1 MNFLIY
7 SVGDCA
13 FLAMVLDTIT
23 MITGSGDF
31 LAVLR
36 IGALLSVLIVTI
48 QSLFRGAQ
56 RIDWQQPFLGF
67 LLYLV
72 MFGPICT
79 VHVEDIYDGG
89 NRHIDNVPIGVGMV
103 GSLIS
108 QVGYNLSKHFEIAY
122 QPLTSDTRQHF
133 ASSLK
138 LLNDMRRRA
147 GDPAVFVALDKV
159 LGEGLVDSRKS
170 WRNYIQECVL
180 IKIDL
185 GEISL
190 DKMLSGSL
198 SLKGNSRGPE
208 TEEPVLKFESLNFG
222 TQLWLDPG
230 GPKNY
235 TCTEAWN
242 ELVQKTDLESPLV
255 VNALNRIM
263 GVAMH
268 GSNIVLDDH
277 RNIFHRGNT
286 ALQMLGA
293 TNTAALDFLWAAM
306 VEPIYYEAVEDKH
319 KELHDTAAAIM
330 VNQAIQQRNSQWA
343 TEQSLF
349 MSLFRPFLTFFEGF
363 IYGITPFMA
372 FLMVMGVYGVALVG
386 RYMQTLIWIWLWMP
400 GLSFINRYIHMAVAG
415 EMHRYED
422 LGVAV
427 NSFYAL
433 ADLDNVLSHW
443 IAVGGLMAA
452 STPLITLFLVSGS
465 TYAWTQLT
473 QAMKGSDHIDEKT
486 HSPDVTRSAPLMDNE
501 FRYKHNDFSGNVRE
515 GTQSLVPKVSFGQD
529 LSERLASAQS
539 YQQQSQQAFSQ
550 TLSAGFTHGAS
561 QEQTYQQMSDVGR
574 RINSSN
580 SQQAQTVQ
588 NAAKSFIKK
597 HGIDERHTNGVT
609 GAIAMEATAQ
619 AGAGVEGSYQPG
631 GILARGVGAITGAEA
646 KANVKA
652 GVGAKLS
659 GTSQSS
665 ARDET
670 GMSASEAED
679 LTRGLGLD
687 HKVGQDLA
695 NELSESYKN
704 SNSQAFRDTWGEQH
718 SKQLSQ
724 SASNLVSANQN
735 FNRENA
741 LVGKISQMTNTDY
754 RTFAADVAKS
764 VPAQSRLDAVWNR
777 VAAGNLAMQQHETEL
792 FNRYHGRY
800 GMDTLLARN
809 AARMIAMTGIHN
821 PQQEKGYHEVANVA
835 GLAMGVSA
843 PVEGSVHDQ
852 QHLKQQAPDTQA
864 IREDVNQATRPA
876 EALSSGVMSEVAE
889 NVKTDPTQTMSA
901 LPQSSSRIE
910 QNYQTGK
917 ARVEQQAEQRNRD
930 VMAKNEPA
938 NRNRIR
944 EMAGLMGTA
953 TRLVGASDNLGLF
966 RERLGEKIGGVL
978 FSGASGASQDFS
990 KSMDQLRHMTPE
1002 QRDRLKADHKQ
1013 SENPSIL
1020 NIGKEVGQ
1028 TGIGVMTRA
1037 HDAVNQWVTGQ
1048 SNLSEAAQGLSTKEK
1063 GLFYASAYGSAL
1075 SKGVET
1081 GQKFMDEYGD
1091 RFKATMSHYAQ
1102 ERYHLTPAQANVFAE
1117 SYDTDPQRMSQAVD
1131 RLKMDYVQRDE
1142 QGQPVLD
1149 KQGKPVLSK
1158 EDEAWTNDLA
1168 HNIQTSTQAG
1178 DRAGSYLTALRK
1190 YNMNRQSLNENQP
1203 ARDKGMKLR

>member
-1 MNFLIY
+1 MEFLIY

-13 FLAMVLDTIT
+13 FLAMILDTIT

-36 IGALLSVLIVTI
+36 IGALLSVLIVMV

-67 LLYLV
+67 LLYSV
-72 MFGPICT
+72 MFGPTCT
-79 VHVEDIYDGG
+79 VHVEDLYGGG

-108 QVGYNLSKHFEIAY
+108 QVGYHLSKHFEIAY

-147 GDPAVFVALDKV
+147 GDPAVFVALDKA
-159 LGEGLVDSRKS
+159 LGEGWADSRRS

-185 GEISL
+185 GEITL

-198 SLKGNSRGPE
+198 SLKGHPQG
-208 TEEPVLKFESLNFG
+208 TGAEEPVLKFESLNFG
-222 TQLWLDPG
+222 TELWLDPG

-242 ELVQKTDLESPLV
+242 ELVQKTDLENPLV

-268 GSNIVLDDH
+268 GSNTVLDDH
-277 RNIFHRGNT
+277 RTVFHRGNT
-286 ALQMLGA
+286 ALRMLGA

-372 FLMVMGVYGVALVG
+372 FLMVLGVYGITLVG
-386 RYMQTLIWIWLWMP
+386 RYLQTLIWIWLWMP

-415 EMHRYED
+415 EMHRYDD

-473 QAMKGSDHIDEKT
+473 QSMKGSDHIDEKT

-501 FRYKHNDFSGNVRE
+501 FRYKHNDFSGTHRE
-515 GTQSLVPKVSFGQD
+515 GTQSLLPKVSFGQD
-529 LSERLASAQS
+529 LSERVASAQAH
-539 YQQQSQQAFSQ
+539 QQQSQQAFSQ
-550 TLSAGFTHGAS
+550 TLSAGFSHGANR
-561 QEQTYQQMSDVGR
+561 EQTYQQMSDVGR

-580 SQQAQTVQ
+580 SQQAQMVQ
-588 NAAKSFIKK
+588 RAAKSFMDK
-597 HGIDERHTNGVT
+597 HGIKEKHENGVT
-609 GAIAMEATAQ
+609 GMIGTEVAAQ
-619 AGAGVEGSYQPG
+619 AGVEVGASYQPG
-631 GILARGVGAITGAEA
+631 GIIARGVGVITGAEA

-652 GVGAKLS
+652 GVGGKVGAKS
-659 GTSQSS
+659 ESS
-665 ARDET
+665 TQDATEISA
-670 GMSASEAED
+670 GEASEF
-679 LTRGLGLD
+679 LKNLGLD
-687 HKVGQDLA
+687 NSTGQTLT
-695 NELSESYKN
+695 NELAESYKN
-704 SNSQAFRDTWGEQH
+704 SNSQTFRDTWGEEH
-718 SKQLSQ
+718 SKKLTDT
-724 SASNLVSANQN
+724 ASEVVSANRN
-735 FNRENA
+735 FSRENA
-741 LVGKISQMTNTDY
+741 LVGRISQMTNTDY
-754 RTFAADVAKS
+754 QTFAAAVAQS
-764 VPAQSRLDAVWNR
+764 TPAQSRLDAVWNR
-777 VAAGNLAMQQHETEL
+777 VAAGNLPMQQHETEL

-800 GMDTLLARN
+800 SMDTLLARN

-835 GLAMGVSA
+835 GLALGVSV
-843 PVEGSVHDQ
+843 PVEGSAYDHE
-852 QHLKQQAPDTQA
+852 HLKQQAPDTQTV
-864 IREDVNQATRPA
+864 REDVNQATHPA
-876 EALSSGVMSEVAE
+876 QTLDSGVMSEVTE
-889 NVKTDPTQTMSA
+889 RVNTDPAQTLND
-901 LPQSSSRIE
+901 LPQGSDRME

-917 ARVEQQAEQRNRD
+917 AQVEHQAEQRNQTL
-930 VMAKNEPA
+930 ATEKEFT
-938 NRNRIR
+938 NRNRVR
-944 EMAGLMGTA
+944 ESAEMMGTA
-953 TRLVGASDNLGLF
+953 TRLVGTVDNVGNWLK
-966 RERLGEKIGGVL
+966 RRADNIGGVL
-978 FSGASGASQDFS
+978 FSGMSSASDSFS
-990 KSMDQLRHMTPE
+990 NTTDQLRTLSPE
-1002 QRDRLKADHKQ
+1002 QRDQLSADYQH
-1013 SENPSIL
+1013 SEHPSML

-1028 TGIGVMTRA
+1028 TGIGVIARA
-1037 HDAVNQWVTGQ
+1037 HDAVDQWYSGQ
-1048 SNLSEAAQGLSTKEK
+1048 SNLSEAAQGLSTREQ
-1063 GLFYASAYGSAL
+1063 GLFYASAYTAAVG
-1075 SKGVET
+1075 KGVET
-1081 GQKFMDEYGD
+1081 GQRFMDEYGD
-1091 RFKATMSHYAQ
+1091 RFKQTMSRYAQ
-1102 ERYHLTPAQANVFAE
+1102 ERYHLTPTQAGVFAE
-1117 SYDTDPQRMSQAVD
+1117 SYDTNPQRMTQAVD

-1142 QGQPVLD
+1142 QGQPIMD
-1149 KQGKPVLSK
+1149 TQGKPVLSK
-1158 EDEAWTNDLA
+1158 EDEAWTSDLA
-1168 HNIQTSTQAG
+1168 HSLQMSTQAG
-1178 DRAGSYLTALRK
+1178 DRAGSYLVALRK
-1190 YNMNRQSLNENQP
+1190 YNMDRQSL
-1203 ARDKGMKLR
+1203 K

>member
-1 MNFLIY
+1 MDFLVY

-36 IGALLSVLIVTI
+36 IGALLSVLIVMV

-67 LLYLV
+67 LLYSV
-72 MFGPICT
+72 MFGPTCRIF
-79 VHVEDIYDGG
+79 VEDIYGGG

-147 GDPAVFVALDKV
+147 GDPAVFVALDKS

-185 GEISL
+185 GEITL
-190 DKMLSGSL
+190 DQMLSGSL
-198 SLKGNSRGPE
+198 SLKSQSPGLE
-208 TEEPVLKFESLNFG
+208 AEPVLKFESLNFG
-222 TQLWLDPG
+222 TQLWLDPD

-263 GVAMH
+263 GVTMH
-268 GSNIVLDDH
+268 GSHTTLDDH
-277 RNIFHRGNT
+277 RNVFHRGNT
-286 ALQMLGA
+286 ALQMLGV

-372 FLMVMGVYGVALVG
+372 FLMVLGVYGIALVS
-386 RYMQTLIWIWLWMP
+386 RYLQTLIWIWLWMP

-529 LSERLASAQS
+529 LSERIASAQNH
-539 YQQQSQQAFSQ
+539 QQQSQEAFTR
-550 TLSAGFTHGAS
+550 TLGAGFSHGAS

-580 SQQAQTVQ
+580 SQGAQVIQ
-588 NAAKSFIKK
+588 KAAKSFVNK
-597 HGIDERHTNGVT
+597 HGLSDNHTDAVA
-609 GAIAMEATAQ
+609 GAITTELMGQ
-619 AGAGVEGSYQPG
+619 AGAGGEVNYQPG
-631 GILARGVGAITGAEA
+631 GFLAKMAGFITGGEA

-652 GVGAKLS
+652 GF
-659 GTSQSS
+659 
-665 ARDET
+665 R
-670 GMSASEAED
+670 
-679 LTRGLGLD
+679 
-687 HKVGQDLA
+687 A
-695 NELSESYKN
+695 N
-704 SNSQAFRDTWGEQH
+704 
-718 SKQLSQ
+718 
-724 SASNLVSANQN
+724 
-735 FNRENA
+735 
-741 LVGKISQMTNTDY
+741 
-754 RTFAADVAKS
+754 
-764 VPAQSRLDAVWNR
+764 AVR
-777 VAAGNLAMQQHETEL
+777 
-792 FNRYHGRY
+792 
-800 GMDTLLARN
+800 
-809 AARMIAMTGIHN
+809 
-821 PQQEKGYHEVANVA
+821 
-835 GLAMGVSA
+835 
-843 PVEGSVHDQ
+843 
-852 QHLKQQAPDTQA
+852 
-864 IREDVNQATRPA
+864 
-876 EALSSGVMSEVAE
+876 
-889 NVKTDPTQTMSA
+889 
-901 LPQSSSRIE
+901 
-910 QNYQTGK
+910 
-917 ARVEQQAEQRNRD
+917 
-930 VMAKNEPA
+930 
-938 NRNRIR
+938 
-944 EMAGLMGTA
+944 
-953 TRLVGASDNLGLF
+953 
-966 RERLGEKIGGVL
+966 
-978 FSGASGASQDFS
+978 
-990 KSMDQLRHMTPE
+990 
-1002 QRDRLKADHKQ
+1002 KQ
-1013 SENPSIL
+1013 SI
-1020 NIGKEVGQ
+1020 
-1028 TGIGVMTRA
+1028 
-1037 HDAVNQWVTGQ
+1037 
-1048 SNLSEAAQGLSTKEK
+1048 
-1063 GLFYASAYGSAL
+1063 FYH
-1075 SKGVET
+1075 
-1081 GQKFMDEYGD
+1081 
-1091 RFKATMSHYAQ
+1091 R
-1102 ERYHLTPAQANVFAE
+1102 
-1117 SYDTDPQRMSQAVD
+1117 
-1131 RLKMDYVQRDE
+1131 
-1142 QGQPVLD
+1142 
-1149 KQGKPVLSK
+1149 
-1158 EDEAWTNDLA
+1158 
-1168 HNIQTSTQAG
+1168 
-1178 DRAGSYLTALRK
+1178 
-1190 YNMNRQSLNENQP
+1190 
-1203 ARDKGMKLR
+1203 